1 MDIDSYGMAGDARVD
16 ALTEWLSTP
25 PVTCKLDPI
34 GWWAAMDV
42 AGHPLARMAL
52 DFLSAPGQWCLDLSG
67 IVPDFAQLPQLMLS
81 GRSRGAD

>member
-1 MDIDSYGMAGDARVD
+1 MDIDLYGMAGDAQVD

-34 GWWAAMDV
+34 GWWAAMDA

-52 DFLSAPGQWCLDLSG
+52 DFLSAPGQWSFEPSRV
-67 IVPDFAQLPQLMLS
+67 VPDLAQLPQLMSS
-81 GRSRGAD
+81 GRFRGVD